1 MFIKFEY
8 LKFSGCLQDIRVF
21 ESFSDNVQVI
31 MKIDDV
37 LIPNFRMPT
46 RIYEELENGG
56 RYEFYGLV
64 QKSRDKQ
71 KNKGFV
77 MAVKAEDGKV
87 LEQSS
92 LKYTSQLGIW
102 ANGAVIAGVVF
113 LLSWIALFFAIGL
126 FDKSGGSYNGFAQS
140 VSDLTGYSLTIAG
153 LVFSGFVGI
162 GINLFRKAG
171 ALETWQS
178 ITPANLVQRFSKMH
192 R

>member
-46 RIYEELENGG
+46 RIYEELENGS

-77 MAVKAEDGKV
+77 MAVKAENGKV
-87 LEQSS
+87 LEQPS

-102 ANGAVIAGVVF
+102 VNGAVIAGVAF
-113 LLSWIALFFAIGL
+113 LLCWIGLFFAIGA
-126 FDKSGGSYNGFAQS
+126 FDKSGGSYNGFAQF
-140 VSDLTGYSLTIAG
+140 VSDLTGYSLTVAG
-153 LVFSGFVGI
+153 LVFAGFVGV
-162 GINLFRKAG
+162 GINLFLKAK
-171 ALETWQS
+171 ALDTWQS
-178 ITPANLVQRFSKMH
+178 ITPAKLVERFSKMH

>member
-21 ESFSDNVQVI
+21 ESFSDSVQVI

-37 LIPNFRMPT
+37 LIPNFRMLT
-46 RIYEELENGG
+46 RIYEELENGS

-102 ANGAVIAGVVF
+102 ALNSTHKCNAHPCINFVRR
-113 LLSWIALFFAIGL
+113 LP
-126 FDKSGGSYNGFAQS
+126 AQ
-140 VSDLTGYSLTIAG
+140 A
-153 LVFSGFVGI
+153 F
-162 GINLFRKAG
+162 
-171 ALETWQS
+171 
-178 ITPANLVQRFSKMH
+178 
-192 R
+192 

>member
-1 MFIKFEY
+1 
-8 LKFSGCLQDIRVF
+8 
-21 ESFSDNVQVI
+21 

-37 LIPNFRMPT
+37 LIPNFRMLT
-46 RIYEELENGG
+46 RIYEELENGS

-102 ANGAVIAGVVF
+102 ANGAVVAGVAF
-113 LLSWIALFFAIGL
+113 
-126 FDKSGGSYNGFAQS
+126 
-140 VSDLTGYSLTIAG
+140 
-153 LVFSGFVGI
+153 
-162 GINLFRKAG
+162 
-171 ALETWQS
+171 
-178 ITPANLVQRFSKMH
+178 
-192 R
+192 

>member
-8 LKFSGCLQDIRVF
+8 LKFSGCLEDIRVF

-56 RYEFYGLV
+56 KYEFYGLV
-64 QKSRDKQ
+64 QKSRNKV

-77 MAVKAEDGKV
+77 FVVKDANGKV
-87 LEQSS
+87 LEQPS
-92 LKYTSQLGIW
+92 LKYTSQFGIW
-102 ANGAVIAGVVF
+102 ANGAVVAGVAF
-113 LLSWIALFFAIGL
+113 LLSWIALFFALGL
-126 FDKSGGSYNGFAQS
+126 FDKNGGSYYGLAQF

-153 LVFSGFVGI
+153 LVFAGFVGI
-162 GINLFRKAG
+162 GINLFRKVG
-171 ALETWQS
+171 VLETWQS
-178 ITPANLVQRFSKMH
+178 ISPAKLVERFSKMH

>member
-8 LKFSGCLQDIRVF
+8 LKFSGCLEDIRVF

-37 LIPNFRMPT
+37 LMPNFRMPT
-46 RIYEELENGG
+46 LIYEELENGG
-56 RYEFYGLV
+56 KYEFYGLV
-64 QKSRDKQ
+64 QKSRNKV

-77 MAVKAEDGKV
+77 FVVKDANGKV
-87 LEQSS
+87 LEQPS
-92 LKYTSQLGIW
+92 LKYTSQFGIW
-102 ANGAVIAGVVF
+102 ANGAVVAGVAF
-113 LLSWIALFFAIGL
+113 LLSWVALFFALGL
-126 FDKSGGSYNGFAQS
+126 FDKSGGSYYGLAQF

-153 LVFSGFVGI
+153 LVFAGFVGI
-162 GINLFRKAG
+162 GVNLFRKVG

-178 ITPANLVQRFSKMH
+178 ISPAKLVERFSKMH

>member
-1 MFIKFEY
+1 MFTKFEY
-8 LKFSGCLQDIRVF
+8 LKFSGCLEDIRVF
-21 ESFSDNVQVI
+21 ENFSDNVQVI
-31 MKIDDV
+31 MKIDDI

-64 QKSRDKQ
+64 QKSRNKQ
-71 KNKGFV
+71 KNTGFV
-77 MAVKAEDGKV
+77 MAVKAENGKV

-102 ANGAVIAGVVF
+102 ANGAVIAGVAF
-113 LLSWIALFFAIGL
+113 LLSWIVLFIAIAL
-126 FDKSGGSYNGFAQS
+126 FDKSAGSYNALARV
-140 VSDLTGYSLTIAG
+140 VSDLTHHSLTIAG
-153 LVFSGFVGI
+153 LVFAGFVGI

-171 ALETWQS
+171 ALETWQPIS
-178 ITPANLVQRFSKMH
+178 PAKLVERFSKMH

>member
-56 RYEFYGLV
+56 RYDFYGLV
-64 QKSRDKQ
+64 QKSRNKQ
-71 KNKGFV
+71 KNTGFV
-77 MAVKAEDGKV
+77 MAVKSENGKV
-87 LEQSS
+87 LEQPS
-92 LKYTSQLGIW
+92 LKYTSQIGIW
-102 ANGAVIAGVVF
+102 VNGAVIAGVAF
-113 LLSWIALFFAIGL
+113 LLSWIGLFFAIGL
-126 FDKSGGSYNGFAQS
+126 FDKSGGSYNGFAQI

-153 LVFSGFVGI
+153 LVFAGFVGV
-162 GINLFRKAG
+162 GM
-171 ALETWQS
+171 
-178 ITPANLVQRFSKMH
+178 V
-192 R
+192 